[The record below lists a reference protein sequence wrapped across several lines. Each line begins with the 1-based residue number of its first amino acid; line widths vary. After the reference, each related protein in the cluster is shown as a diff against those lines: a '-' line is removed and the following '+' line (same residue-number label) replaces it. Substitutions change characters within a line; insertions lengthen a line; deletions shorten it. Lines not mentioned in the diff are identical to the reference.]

1 MTSYESLKINHE
13 IFLPYSWDCIF
24 LDEGHKIKN
33 PDADTTLICKQLR
46 VTSFY
51 IYLFIEI
58 ILFVYFSFFSH
69 LIELFSLDLQFKIN
83 FLNYGLYLI
92 LFSLESLGFFFLI
105 SK

>member
-46 VTSFY
+46 VTLFY
-51 IYLFIEI
+51 FLFI
-58 ILFVYFSFFSH
+58 H
-69 LIELFSLDLQFKIN
+69 M
-83 FLNYGLYLI
+83 
-92 LFSLESLGFFFLI
+92 
-105 SK
+105 